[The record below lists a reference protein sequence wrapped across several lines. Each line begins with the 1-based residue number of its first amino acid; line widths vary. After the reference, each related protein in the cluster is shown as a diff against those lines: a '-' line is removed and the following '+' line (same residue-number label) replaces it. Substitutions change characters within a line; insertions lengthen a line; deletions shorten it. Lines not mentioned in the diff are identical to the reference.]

1 MEGEQPAGFVAWAH
15 HWIEMAAVGVDILA
29 AIVIVIGMVVGTI
42 GFLAHWRPRTQVP
55 EFLEGYRKQVGRT
68 LLLALELLVA
78 ADILE
83 TIVRGPTLNE
93 ITGLLLLVI
102 VRTFLSWSLELE
114 IDHRW
119 PWQPEPRR
127 PLQELAESR
136 GVRSPEE

>member
-1 MEGEQPAGFVAWAH
+1 MMEGEALSGGVARVH
-15 HWIEMAAVGVDILA
+15 QWIEMAALGVDILA
-29 AIVIVIGMVVGTI
+29 AFIIVVGMTVGTL
-42 GFLAHWRPRTQVP
+42 GFLAHWRPRAAVP

-83 TIVRGPTLNE
+83 TIVSGPTLEE
-93 ITGLLLLVI
+93 IAGLLLLVI

-127 PLQELAESR
+127 PLAELA
-136 GVRSPEE
+136 GARSAGGEE